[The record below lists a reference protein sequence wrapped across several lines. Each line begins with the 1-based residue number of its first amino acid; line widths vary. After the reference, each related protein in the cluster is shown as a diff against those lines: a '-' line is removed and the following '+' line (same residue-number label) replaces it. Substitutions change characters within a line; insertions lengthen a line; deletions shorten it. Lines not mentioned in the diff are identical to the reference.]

1 MRQAQRVITWGT
13 LLSGA
18 IGSSIAVIA
27 TFSIAIVTFRR
38 TRRADELREQVRD
51 EERQDERRERVV
63 AEVIGTFHGL
73 ESEVRWA
80 PFLAGRASARM
91 LEATMLFYLTERR
104 RHPDIANWVLHQKDE
119 YDRLVRR
126 WRRVWWVPG
135 LRGKRL
141 LELGQFLGKMI
152 AVLVTWAAGDMDDQ
166 LFANTRIGV
175 DELVAGA
182 TAAKESV

>member
-1 MRQAQRVITWGT
+1 MITWGT

-18 IGSSIAVIA
+18 IGSSIAAIA
-27 TFSIAIVTFRR
+27 TFAIAIATFRR
-38 TRRADELREQVRD
+38 TRRADELRERIRD

-73 ESEVRWA
+73 EAEVRWA

-104 RHPDIANWVLHQKDE
+104 RHPDVANWVLQQKDE

-135 LRGKRL
+135 IRGKRL
-141 LELGQFLGKMI
+141 LELGQFLGKII
-152 AVLVTWAAGDMDDQ
+152 AVLVTWAAGDTDDH
-166 LFANTRIGV
+166 LFANPRVRV
-175 DELVAGA
+175 DQIVAAA
-182 TAAKESV
+182 TAAKESL